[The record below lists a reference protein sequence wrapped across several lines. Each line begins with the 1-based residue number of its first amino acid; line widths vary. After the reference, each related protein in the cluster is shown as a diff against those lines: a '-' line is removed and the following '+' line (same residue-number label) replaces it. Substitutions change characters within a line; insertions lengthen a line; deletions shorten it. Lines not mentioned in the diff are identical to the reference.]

1 MSFIFI
7 FFFYS
12 IINIV
17 NNIKIEIYKKKMLL
31 SKKKEPTNELE
42 IFYHFLL

>member
-17 NNIKIEIYKKKMLL
+17 NNIKIEIYKKKCY
-31 SKKKEPTNELE
+31 SQKKKNQQMN
-42 IFYHFLL
+42 